1 MSAQDT
7 LTRGGYLEHA
17 PKTPFILGGEVA
29 GEIVGLGDKVNEF
42 KVCLMAIV
50 RLPIRFEWM

>member
-1 MSAQDT
+1 MVFVSGMSGQDT

-29 GEIVGLGDKVNEF
+29 GEIVGLGDKVNDF
-42 KVCLMAIV
+42 KVC
-50 RLPIRFEWM
+50 